1 MLNDSALNIKY
12 YQRGKRKN
20 HSKSPHTIYGLY
32 GKGANGTYGVSGC
45 QNA

>member
-1 MLNDSALNIKY
+1 MLNDSALNIKH

-20 HSKSPHTIYGLY
+20 HSKSPHTIYGLH
-32 GKGANGTYGVSGC
+32 GKGADGTYGVPRY